1 MDETAPQNTKG
12 LFKTKE
18 ATRLE
23 GRCVRGATA

>member
-18 ATRLE
+18 TTQLE
-23 GRCVRGATA
+23 ERCVRGAAA